1 MTCNATHVTLTIPE
15 FPGKL
20 ESVSFENRSFAVSQ
34 LRDHGINKEESKGLR
49 LHFSKTL
56 LKIKVGSYHEPLSLM
71 KAWFEAQSLGNPD
84 RADHLTIDSNCPYNG
99 FKLRKGS
106 CDHFA

>member
-20 ESVSFENRSFAVSQ
+20 TSVNFENRNFAVSQ
-34 LRDHGINKEESKGLR
+34 LHDHGIEKEESKGLR

-56 LKIKVGSYHEPLSLM
+56 LKMKVCSYHEPLSFMEAWLEAVFRIQLM
-71 KAWFEAQSLGNPD
+71 
-84 RADHLTIDSNCPYNG
+84 TINSNCPYNG
-99 FKLRKGS
+99 FKLGKAS
-106 CDHFA
+106 VDHFA

>member
-20 ESVSFENRSFAVSQ
+20 KSVSSENRNFAVSQ
-34 LRDHGINKEESKGLR
+34 LHNNGIDKEESSGLT

-56 LKIKVGSYHEPLSLM
+56 LKMEVCSYHEQLGL
-71 KAWFEAQSLGNPD
+71 KEARLEAQSLNNPD
-84 RADHLTIDSNCPYNG
+84 TVHDWSINCQ
-99 FKLRKGS
+99 
-106 CDHFA
+106 